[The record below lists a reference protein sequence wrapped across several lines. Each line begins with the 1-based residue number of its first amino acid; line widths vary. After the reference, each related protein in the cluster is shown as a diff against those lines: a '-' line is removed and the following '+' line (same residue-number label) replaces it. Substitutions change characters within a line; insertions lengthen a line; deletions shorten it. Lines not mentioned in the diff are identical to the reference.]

1 MRSCVKRAFVQHSA
15 PIVSTATGE
24 DKETMRTMNQ
34 LEHHLDLGPAHLFPL
49 AREAVLTWAL
59 QESAGVSVRP
69 ARRVRHGQVVD
80 LRLNPLWPTSPRRLH
95 GRDLTVPVGS
105 CVIVRVVDEP
115 DRAGFTYRTLPGH
128 LEAGEETF
136 LVSTG
141 SDGRLGVT
149 ITAESVPGHPL
160 LKAAGPVAV
169 MGQSMMARRYAEGL
183 RRLLAAS
190 ASRPAQARRG

>member
-1 MRSCVKRAFVQHSA
+1 
-15 PIVSTATGE
+15 
-24 DKETMRTMNQ
+24 MNQ

-59 QESAGVSVRP
+59 QESAGVRVRP
-69 ARRVRHGQVVD
+69 ARRVRHGQVVG
-80 LRLNPLWPTSPRRLH
+80 LRLNPLWPASPRRLH

-105 CVIVRVVDEP
+105 CVVIRVVDEA

-128 LEAGEETF
+128 VEEGEETF

-149 ITAESVPGHPL
+149 ITAESVPVHPL

-169 MGQSMMARRYAEGL
+169 MGQSMMARRYAEEL
-183 RRLLAAS
+183 RRLLAGS
-190 ASRPAQARRG
+190 ACRPGRALRGGRPLLGEALHL

>member
-1 MRSCVKRAFVQHSA
+1 
-15 PIVSTATGE
+15 
-24 DKETMRTMNQ
+24 MNH
-34 LEHHLDLGPAHLFPL
+34 LEHHLDLGPAHLFAL

-69 ARRVRHGQVVD
+69 ARSVHTGQVVD
-80 LRLNPLWPTSPRRLH
+80 LRLDPLWPASPRRLR
-95 GRDLTVPVGS
+95 GRDLTMPVGS
-105 CVIVRVVDEP
+105 CVVVRVVDEA

-128 LEAGEETF
+128 METGEETF

-141 SDGRLGVT
+141 SDGRLGVS

-160 LKAAGPVAV
+160 LKAAGPAAAA
-169 MGQSMMARRYAEGL
+169 GQSMMARRYAEGL

-190 ASRPAQARRG
+190 ASRAPITEGSVQR

>member
-1 MRSCVKRAFVQHSA
+1 
-15 PIVSTATGE
+15 
-24 DKETMRTMNQ
+24 MNQ

-59 QESAGVSVRP
+59 QEGAGVSVRP
-69 ARRVRHGQVVD
+69 ARRVHSGQVID
-80 LRLNPLWPTSPRRLH
+80 LRLNSLWPASPRRLH

-105 CVIVRVVDEP
+105 CVVVRVIDEA

-128 LEAGEETF
+128 VETGEETF
-136 LVSTG
+136 LVMVG
-141 SDGRLGVT
+141 PDGRLGVS

-183 RRLLAAS
+183 RGLLTAS
-190 ASRPAQARRG
+190 ASRPAPPVSEAPSISDRATIASLY